1 MAEKNAMLVM
11 RDVSKTFNPG
21 TVNEKCAL
29 KNLNLTLKQGDFA
42 TIVGSNGAGKSTL
55 FNAITGAFFAD
66 KGLIMLDGE
75 DITYQKEHV
84 RSKVI
89 GHLFQDPLKGTA
101 PHMTIEENM
110 ALAYLRTTT
119 SKNAYFSRIKAAD
132 KKKFREQL
140 ALLDMGLED
149 RMKQPVG
156 LLSGGQRQALTL
168 LMATMVTP
176 KILLLDEHTAALDPA
191 TAEKVLEITRQ
202 TVSENRITTLMVT
215 HNMHQA
221 LELGNRTLM
230 MDRGHIILDVAGAER
245 AGMTVEDLLAKFK
258 SSAGKALDNDRIL
271 LSEQTK
277 SDKKGASN
285 AAD

>member
-1 MAEKNAMLVM
+1 MNENMLIM
-11 RDVSKTFNPG
+11 RNVSKTFNPG
-21 TVNEKCAL
+21 TVNQKCAL
-29 KNLNLTLKQGDFA
+29 KGVNLELKKGDFA

-55 FNAITGAFFAD
+55 FNAITGMFFAD
-66 KGLIMLDGE
+66 EGFILLDGE
-75 DITYQKEHV
+75 DITYKKEYV

-110 ALAYLRTTT
+110 ALAYLRSSTA
-119 SKNAYFSRIKAAD
+119 KNAYFSHIKAAD
-132 KKKFREQL
+132 KKKFREKL

-191 TAEKVLEITRQ
+191 TAEKVLKLTKDIVAESQITC
-202 TVSENRITTLMVT
+202 LMVT

-230 MDRGHIILDVAGAER
+230 MDSGNIILDVSGEER
-245 AGMTVEDLLAKFK
+245 KNMTVDDLLDQFAQN
-258 SSAGKALDNDRIL
+258 AGKQLDNDRIL
-271 LSEQTK
+271 LS
-277 SDKKGASN
+277 KKQ
-285 AAD
+285 